1 MSLADEKY
9 LAFTTFKK
17 DGTPKSLPV
26 WVAQLDD
33 GRLGFTTELSSW
45 KIKRL
50 RNDDRVTLQPSNG
63 RGVIK
68 EGTEA
73 VTGRGEVL
81 TGSDVAVV
89 QGLIKKKYG
98 FSYHLIGLMNRIARR
113 TSDGAVAITLD

>member
-89 QGLIKKKYG
+89 RGLIKKKYG